1 MGEWVA
7 LPEAVHFSRK
17 GLACHHPSEKLP
29 MAISSSML
37 GHKTN
42 SYGWEVGMNNE
53 PKPRDDSAQERARRL
68 HEEEKPQTWK
78 HPDDGTEL
86 SERDQ
91 ERPLKP

>member
-1 MGEWVA
+1 MTDQQKRRDETK
-7 LPEAVHFSRK
+7 PEQ
-17 GLACHHPSEKLP
+17 
-29 MAISSSML
+29 
-37 GHKTN
+37 
-42 SYGWEVGMNNE
+42 
-53 PKPRDDSAQERARRL
+53 PKR

>member
-1 MGEWVA
+1 
-7 LPEAVHFSRK
+7 
-17 GLACHHPSEKLP
+17 
-29 MAISSSML
+29 ML
-37 GHKTN
+37 EGMTN
-42 SYGWEVGMNNE
+42 SYGGEVAMGNE
-53 PKPRDDSAQERARRL
+53 PKRQDEPEREQPRR

>member
-1 MGEWVA
+1 MG
-7 LPEAVHFSRK
+7 
-17 GLACHHPSEKLP
+17 
-29 MAISSSML
+29 
-37 GHKTN
+37 
-42 SYGWEVGMNNE
+42 NE
-53 PKPRDDSAQERARRL
+53 QKRQEQPKREQPRR

>member
-1 MGEWVA
+1 MG
-7 LPEAVHFSRK
+7 
-17 GLACHHPSEKLP
+17 
-29 MAISSSML
+29 
-37 GHKTN
+37 
-42 SYGWEVGMNNE
+42 NE
-53 PKPRDDSAQERARRL
+53 QKRQEQQEREQPRQ